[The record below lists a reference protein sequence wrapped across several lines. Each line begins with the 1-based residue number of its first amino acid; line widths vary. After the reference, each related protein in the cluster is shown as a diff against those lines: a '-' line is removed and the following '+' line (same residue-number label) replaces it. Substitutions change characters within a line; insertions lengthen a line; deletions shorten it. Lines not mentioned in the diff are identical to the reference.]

1 MPLEFD
7 LECVV
12 KDGGVSSQAGAIRLA
27 TAVAL
32 QSFVD
37 KPVIE
42 KMRLA
47 GLLSFDP
54 RVRERKKYGQKGA
67 RAKYTWYVI
76 GRTLQLIII
85 DFNCGHTRFS
95 TTC

>member
-7 LECVV
+7 LECEV

-42 KMRLA
+42 KMRLGWFLFLA
-47 GLLSFDP
+47 
-54 RVRERKKYGQKGA
+54 VH
-67 RAKYTWYVI
+67 
-76 GRTLQLIII
+76 
-85 DFNCGHTRFS
+85 HTFVLAS
-95 TTC
+95 CVLVTHVTMVVLCVS